1 MKPFGS
7 HEDAPRKNGCRPGPM
22 KKIGYLAGA
31 IVCLIGLFYFVLM
44 LTR

>member
-1 MKPFGS
+1 MK
-7 HEDAPRKNGCRPGPM
+7 KNRCFM

-31 IVCLIGLFYFVLM
+31 VACLIGLFYFVLM